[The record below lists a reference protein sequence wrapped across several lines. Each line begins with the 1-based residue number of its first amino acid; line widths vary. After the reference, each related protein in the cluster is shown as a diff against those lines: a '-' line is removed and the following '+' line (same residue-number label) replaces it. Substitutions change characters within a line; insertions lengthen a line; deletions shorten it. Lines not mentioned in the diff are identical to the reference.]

1 MKEASVV
8 IADEIGLHLRTS
20 EKLVRTASRF
30 RSEVFVRRDD
40 TEVNAKSILGVLM
53 LAAETGATIVF
64 RADGPDEDEAI
75 AALVHLVEANFV
87 EE

>member
-30 RSEVFVRRDD
+30 RSDVFVRRDE

-64 RADGPDEDEAI
+64 RADGPDEDEAV
-75 AALVHLVEANFV
+75 AALVKLVEANFA

>member
-1 MKEASVV
+1 MREASVV

-20 EKLVRTASRF
+20 ERLVRTASRYK
-30 RSEVFVRRDD
+30 SDVFVRRDE

-64 RADGPDEDEAI
+64 RAEGPDEDEAV
-75 AALVHLVEANFV
+75 AALVHLVETNFA

>member
-20 EKLVRTASRF
+20 EKLVRTAARF

-75 AALVHLVEANFV
+75 AALVHLVEANFA

>member
-75 AALVHLVEANFV
+75 AALVHLVEANFA